1 MLTQTLVLICI
12 LLAILVTFS
21 RPKQIQSKRV
31 AYLPAYTGRH
41 VEDYDVIVYD
51 SIRNNAELSC
61 FSSTLTSQS
70 NVLDV
75 GSGTGHHV
83 NALHQKGVNAIGL
96 DLSSEMILRSK
107 QTYDHVYVHGD
118 ALNMSTFPG
127 ESFSH
132 ITCFYYTLYYLKHKK
147 HFFQNVHHWLIPGGY
162 LILHVSK
169 KWAYG
174 PTSRLSGSIQYTS
187 HHTNRVHR
195 ECITKNG
202 ISQCYEHTIYMESE
216 DRIVEMA
223 KQAGF
228 TVHSVYPYILPYRHQ
243 SVYVFRRD

>member
-21 RPKQIQSKRV
+21 KPKRIESKKV
-31 AYLPAYTGRH
+31 KYLPAYTYRH
-41 VEDYDVIVYD
+41 VEDYDTIVYD

-61 FSSTLTSQS
+61 FSSTLTSHS

-83 NALHQKGVNAIGL
+83 NELRQKGVDAIGL
-96 DLSSEMILRSK
+96 DLSSDMILRSK
-107 QTYDHVYVHGD
+107 QTYHHVYVHGD
-118 ALNMSTFPG
+118 ALNMSTFSG

-147 HFFQNVHHWLIPGGY
+147 SFFRNAHHWLIPGGF
-162 LILHVSK
+162 LVLHVSK

-174 PTSRLSGSIQYTS
+174 PTSTLAGANQYTS

-216 DRIVEMA
+216 DKVVEMA

-228 TVHSVYPYILPYRHQ
+228 TIHSVYPYILPYSHQ
-243 SVYVFRRD
+243 SIYIFRRH

>member
-1 MLTQTLVLICI
+1 MLIQTLVLICI

-21 RPKQIQSKRV
+21 KPKRIESKKIK
-31 AYLPAYTGRH
+31 YLPAYTRSH
-41 VEDYDVIVYD
+41 VEDYDTIIYD
-51 SIRNNAELSC
+51 SIRNNAELAC

-83 NALHQKGVNAIGL
+83 NELRQKGVNAVGL
-96 DLSSEMILRSK
+96 DNSSEMILRSK
-107 QTYDHVYVHGD
+107 QKYPHVYIHGD
-118 ALNMSTFPG
+118 VLNMSTFPS

-147 HFFQNVHHWLIPGGY
+147 HFFQNIHHWLIPGGF
-162 LILHVSK
+162 LILHVST
-169 KWAYG
+169 KWMYG
-174 PTSRLSGSIQYTS
+174 PTSTLSGSIQYTS
-187 HHTNRVHR
+187 HHTNRSHR
-195 ECITKNG
+195 ECIIKRG

-216 DRIVEMA
+216 DRVVELA

-228 TVHSVYPYILPYRHQ
+228 IVQSIYPYVLPYRHQ
-243 SVYVFRRD
+243 NVYVFKRQ